1 MCTHKSRIIPR
12 VGTQNCANID
22 KTSFFVNV
30 CLFQLISY
38 NRALTKITHTSYL
51 LCILLAL
58 VSTSCAAVEPKA
70 EKADAQ
76 NEALV
81 SQYEN
86 EGNWS
91 ERAREVLVNA
101 LSLTGVRYKYG
112 GNSPETGFDCSGF
125 VRYVFK
131 QATSLTLP
139 RSAIEISQ
147 LGTTIPKHELQPGD
161 LVFFNTL
168 KSAFSHV
175 GIYVGNNRF
184 IHSPSSGGKVRV
196 ESMQDGYWA
205 KRFNGAQRIENSKE
219 ASQ

>member
-1 MCTHKSRIIPR
+1 M
-12 VGTQNCANID
+12 QNCTNID
-22 KTSFFVNV
+22 MTSFFVNV
-30 CLFQLISY
+30 CIFQLISY
-38 NRALTKITHTSYL
+38 NRALIKITQTSHF
-51 LCILLAL
+51 LCLLLAL
-58 VSTSCAAVEPKA
+58 ASTSCAAVEPSPTKA
-70 EKADAQ
+70 NAQ
-76 NEALV
+76 TEALL

-86 EGNWS
+86 EENWS

-139 RSAIEISQ
+139 RSAIEISR
-147 LGTTIPKHELQPGD
+147 LGTSIPKNELQPGD

-175 GIYVGNNRF
+175 GIYVGDNRF

-196 ESMQDGYWA
+196 ENMQNGYWA
-205 KRFNGAQRIENSKE
+205 KHFNGAQRIDHSKDS
-219 ASQ
+219 SQ